1 MRFGRFF
8 SRSCRGSSFLL
19 LGAALL
25 GACASLLATKIGDIQ
40 KSPGKY
46 DGQTVTIAGKVVSSH
61 NFLVVRYYE
70 VEDRTGRI
78 AVVTENALP
87 SEGDSVRV
95 KGRVN
100 QAFALGSAH
109 LVVIVEEPARR

>member
-1 MRFGRFF
+1 MRSGKFF
-8 SRSCRGSSFLL
+8 SRSWRGSRLL
-19 LGAALL
+19 LLSAALL
-25 GACASLLATKIGDIQ
+25 GACASLVATKVGDIQ
-40 KSPGKY
+40 KAPGKY
-46 DGQTVTIAGKVVSSH
+46 DGQTVTIAGKVVGSH
-61 NFLVVRYYE
+61 NLLVVRYYE
-70 VEDRTGRI
+70 VEDGTGRI